1 MINLPFDSP
10 RSPRTAIPGNRDFL
24 VPAGAQRARLFGSLL
39 TITPP
44 GGPGCVASKGLVK
57 SGFGSVAMIG
67 VSRRFFGCVAR
78 KGHRRRTSR
87 SCISGGGSPR
97 DFTGAQNADR
107 DAPYPHPPPF
117 CKCGFYRGYGR

>member
-1 MINLPFDSP
+1 MINLPFAWL
-10 RSPRTAIPGNRDFL
+10 RSPKTDIPGNGDFL
-24 VPAGAQRARLFGSLL
+24 VPARAQRARLFGSLL

-44 GGPGCVASKGLVK
+44 GDLGCVASKGLAK

-67 VSRRFFGCVAR
+67 VSRRFFGCVAG
-78 KGHRRRTSR
+78 KGDRRRTSR

-97 DFTGAQNADR
+97 DFAGVRNAER

-117 CKCGFYRGYGR
+117 CKC